1 MRVLRGY
8 VVPLNNEAG
17 QDMNERPQKIIDA
30 KLPLP
35 WLIGS
40 VCAVVFSMG
49 GVFVKLDAVGVSLTK
64 LEAKTD
70 TRDERISSLMQ
81 TLIRQQGK
89 NDAQDAQIQRN
100 ASDISDVKRNVEELR
115 ESQRWMPK

>member
-1 MRVLRGY
+1 M
-8 VVPLNNEAG
+8 PLNNEAG

-40 VCAVVFSMG
+40 ACAVVFSMG
-49 GVFVKLDAVGVSLTK
+49 GVFVKLDAVGASLTK

-70 TRDERISSLMQ
+70 TRDERISTLAQSL
-81 TLIRQQGK
+81 IQQAGK
-89 NDAQDAQIQRN
+89 NDAQDAQITRN
-100 ASDISDVKRNVEELR
+100 AADITDLKRDVEDIRK
-115 ESQRWMPK
+115 SQRWMPK

>member
-35 WLIGS
+35 WLIG
-40 VCAVVFSMG
+40 CATAIVFSMG
-49 GVFVKLDAVGVSLTK
+49 GVFVKLDAVGSSLTK

-70 TRDERISSLMQ
+70 NRDERINVLAQSLIQ
-81 TLIRQQGK
+81 QQGK
-89 NDAQDAQIQRN
+89 NDTQDAQIIRAQ
-100 ASDISDVKRNVEELR
+100 SDITDIRRDVDDLR
-115 ESQRWMPK
+115 KSQRWMPK

>member
-1 MRVLRGY
+1 MS
-8 VVPLNNEAG
+8 NNEAG

-40 VCAVVFSMG
+40 ACAVVFSMG
-49 GVFVKLDAVGVSLTK
+49 GVFVKLDSVGQSLTK

-70 TRDERISSLMQ
+70 TRDERLSALAQ
-81 TLIRQQGK
+81 TLIQQAGK
-89 NDAQDAQIQRN
+89 NDVQDAQIIGVQNETR
-100 ASDISDVKRNVEELR
+100 DLRRDVEDLKKN
-115 ESQRWMPK
+115 QRWMPK